1 MSATILFL
9 YLMSATVIIISPGPD
24 FIYVIT
30 RGIAQG
36 RKAGVYSALGI
47 SIGLIVHTG
56 LAAFGLS
63 ALLSTSGFAFNIVKF
78 LGAGYLIYLGIKTLL
93 SNNVL
98 RPDSKNVSELKSF
111 TIFRQGVLTNVFN
124 PKAIITFMAFLPQF
138 ITPGEGNTSFQ
149 IFLLGGL
156 LAFLAMIWFGIV
168 GYFAGYFGL
177 WLSGK
182 ENFRMII
189 KWISGT
195 VLLGLGIRLAVAK
208 R

>member
-63 ALLSTSGFAFNIVKF
+63 ALLCTSGFAFNIVKF

-98 RPDSKNVSELKSF
+98 RPDSKNVGQSKSF

-156 LAFLAMIWFGIV
+156 LALLAMIWFGIV

-182 ENFRMII
+182 ENFRIII